1 MLLIRL
7 AELRNNPILKSDDY
21 NEIQLEVKRL
31 LVTNQSELYVSLA
44 MYWCEFE
51 QLRSASYDSYAREE
65 YSDSSSDSSD
75 DDSDNDDSNDGR
87 EEANVAVRVF
97 SETINRA
104 DRFSLLSR
112 EEIELAGIIHNILEF
127 DLKRVKI

>member
-1 MLLIRL
+1 MLLSRL
-7 AELRNNPILKSDDY
+7 AELRNKPIVKSDEY
-21 NEIQLEVKRL
+21 NDIQLEVKRL
-31 LVTNQSELYVSLA
+31 LLTNQSDLYVSLA
-44 MYWCEFE
+44 TYWCEFE

-87 EEANVAVRVF
+87 EEANVAVRIFGEV
-97 SETINRA
+97 INRA
-104 DRFSLLSR
+104 DRFNLLSR

-127 DLKRVKI
+127 DLKRVNI

>member
-1 MLLIRL
+1 MLLNRL
-7 AELRNNPILKSDDY
+7 AELRNKAIVKSDDY
-21 NEIQLEVKRL
+21 NDIQLEVKRL

-44 MYWCEFE
+44 TYWCEFE

-65 YSDSSSDSSD
+65 YSDSSDSSD
-75 DDSDNDDSNDGR
+75 GDSDNDDSNDGR
-87 EEANVAVRVF
+87 EEANVAVRIF
-97 SETINRA
+97 GEAINRA

-127 DLKRVKI
+127 DLKRVQI